1 MNEERMINLIVECRV
16 CNSNIIIPVKEED
29 YRKYL
34 SPNRPNI
41 QDIFP
46 YLTPAE
52 RELLISHTCSV
63 CWEKMFSFLEDPEE
77 D

>member
-1 MNEERMINLIVECRV
+1 MKEERKVNLIVKCRV
-16 CNSNIIIPVKEED
+16 CNSNVIIPVREED
-29 YRKYL
+29 YRLYL

-52 RELLISHTCSV
+52 RELLISHTCEV
-63 CWEKMFSFLEDPEE
+63 CWNDMFKFLEEE
-77 D
+77 EVE